1 MKNVFCGLLIYGF
14 WSLFWALGALG
25 AQVGAL
31 GAQDP
36 PRPDFYRF
44 LIDLGSILGGF
55 WAPRSL
61 QILDFEGVLGP
72 KILQDTTFSEVLG
85 PCPQSSKFKP
95 GGGMLGFSPLIYLDS
110 IENEIVYIAM

>member
-1 MKNVFCGLLIYGF
+1 MPSRSLFFDSWAQHGPKTSPNGKPQGGGELVPF
-14 WSLFWALGALG
+14 SALFWALGALG

-36 PRPDFYRF
+36 PRPDFYQF
-44 LIDLGSILGGF
+44 LIDFGSILEGF

-72 KILQDTTFSEVLG
+72 KIPQDTTFSEV
-85 PCPQSSKFKP
+85 
-95 GGGMLGFSPLIYLDS
+95 
-110 IENEIVYIAM
+110 